1 MKRGPFANLQS
12 SFCWSGTE
20 YSLDT
25 HGAWVFIF
33 SNGGQ
38 YVDDKETFLS
48 ALAVH
53 DGNVGAP
60 VPIPAAAGL
69 LGSGLIGLVAIRRR
83 FKK

>member
-1 MKRGPFANLQS
+1 M
-12 SFCWSGTE
+12 
-20 YSLDT
+20 
-25 HGAWVFIF
+25 
-33 SNGGQ
+33 
-38 YVDDKETFLS
+38 DDKETFLS